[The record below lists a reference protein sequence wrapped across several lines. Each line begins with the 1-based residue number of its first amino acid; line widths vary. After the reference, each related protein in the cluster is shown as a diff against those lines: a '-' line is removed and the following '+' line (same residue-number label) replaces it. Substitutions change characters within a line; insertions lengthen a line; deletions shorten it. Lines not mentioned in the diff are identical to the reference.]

1 MDNELLVKNI
11 RKLCKKHNITPSQL
25 EVELNFGA
33 GLISRWVKSSP
44 SLDKIIDIADYFH
57 VTLDEVVG
65 RSQNTIN
72 DDFLRVVYN
81 RTSSKEIRW
90 HGFDN
95 VTNEFGIEQYHNAD
109 IYPFEFSSEEE
120 ADYFCDTH
128 KEVSYYFEYMNG
140 YISIYA
146 MYEHYNLLNPFDIR
160 LFIQPD
166 ADAELIPQNY
176 TIKELL
182 PLWIKV
188 LSSLE
193 NDIPDAIKAE
203 DLKKSFLFEKFD
215 S

>member
-1 MDNELLVKNI
+1 MDNELLVKTI
-11 RKLCKKHNITPSQL
+11 RKLCKEHNITPSQL

-33 GLISRWVKSSP
+33 GLISRWAKSSP

-65 RSQNTIN
+65 RNQNTIN

-81 RTSSKEIRW
+81 RTSNKEIQW
-90 HGFDN
+90 HGFN
-95 VTNEFGIEQYHNAD
+95 ENTNEHIKQYFAND
-109 IYPFEFSSEEE
+109 YIDEFLSEDSYISFTE
-120 ADYFCDTH
+120 TH
-128 KEVSYYFEYMNG
+128 KQISYYFEYMNG
-140 YISIYA
+140 YISIYT
-146 MYEHYNLLNPFDIR
+146 MYEYYDLLNPFDVK

-176 TIKELL
+176 TIEELL

-193 NDIPDAIKAE
+193 SNVPDVIKAE
-203 DLKKSFLFEKFD
+203 DLKKSFLFKKFD
-215 S
+215 E

>member
-1 MDNELLVKNI
+1 MNNEAIVTSIK
-11 RKLCKKHNITPSQL
+11 KLCKNNNITVTQL
-25 EVELNFGA
+25 EKEVGMSQ
-33 GLISRWVKSSP
+33 GLVSKWKDKVP

-57 VTLDEVVG
+57 VTIDEVVG
-65 RSQNTIN
+65 RNQNTIN

-81 RTSSKEIRW
+81 RTSSKEIQW
-90 HGFDN
+90 NGFDN